1 MKKLFLSM
9 ASINKGFLF
18 MSIICFFASNFAKSQ
33 SCNPTG
39 NLIIFSNYN
48 GGELNIDV
56 DVNIPNLK
64 IGVCSYEPVQVTISG
79 SFSSNVTQV
88 IYAGFNSTQNN
99 NNCGIGNFPT
109 SIVGVPTS
117 NQSILTI
124 PPVTSTNA
132 NGYNFGIIC
141 ASSCNINA
149 YQGGCNTIDQIVNYF
164 TSNLGGTLNSLN
176 VQYDCWVNSTN
187 YAVSAISGT
196 CCTLP
201 AVAPVTN
208 FQISDTVICAGECIN
223 LQDLSSNSPTSF
235 NWSLVGA
242 NTSTS
247 VEQSP
252 QGICY
257 NSGGTFQIE
266 LTTSN
271 AAGSST
277 ISKNITV
284 LDASSTPSISIS
296 PNNTV
301 AICQGETVNL
311 VATAINGGSS
321 PTFEW
326 ILNENQV
333 VSSTN
338 SFTSSALSD
347 GDTLLVTLVSDAS
360 CLVDSTA
367 QQIVAIETYEVP
379 VLSTSTQPANCQG
392 SLNGS
397 ATVNVVSGSPAL
409 SYNWNTN
416 PPSTLQTVSN
426 ISAGTYTVIVTYGN
440 GCTISADAIVETS
453 GITLSSSVV
462 TPQTTVSNPSGSVGI
477 SVAGGSPPYG
487 FVWNT
492 NPPQYTNS
500 ASGLTSGTY
509 TCLVTDAFG
518 CSATFNFTVPSFV
531 GLTEHKASDF
541 TIEPNPVV
549 DYLNINC
556 TNPINSNLSFALI
569 DVTGK
574 TILTQEMISVSNQNH
589 SIDVSNLSNGI
600 YFLEIKVNSITIK
613 KKIIKN

>member
-1 MKKLFLSM
+1 M
-9 ASINKGFLF
+9 
-18 MSIICFFASNFAKSQ
+18 
-33 SCNPTG
+33 
-39 NLIIFSNYN
+39 
-48 GGELNIDV
+48 

-311 VATAINGGSS
+311 VATAINGVSS

-333 VSSTN
+333 VSNTN

-347 GDTLLVTLVSDAS
+347 GDTLLVTLVSEAS

-379 VLSTSTQPANCQG
+379 VLSTSTQPNNCQG

-397 ATVNVVSGSPAL
+397 ATVTVVSGSPAL

-426 ISAGTYTVIVTYGN
+426 ISAGTYTVVVTYGN

-462 TPQTTVSNPSGSVGI
+462 TPQTTISNPSGSVGI

-509 TCLVTDAFG
+509 TCVVTDAFG

-531 GLTEHKASDF
+531 GLLEYKASDF

>member
-33 SCNPTG
+33 SCNPAG

-79 SFSSNVTQV
+79 SFSSNVAQV

-141 ASSCNINA
+141 AYSCNINS

-176 VQYDCWVNSTN
+176 VQSDCWVNSTN

-201 AVAPVTN
+201 AIAPVTN

-277 ISKNITV
+277 ITKNITV

-333 VSSTN
+333 VSNTN

-347 GDTLLVTLVSDAS
+347 GDTLLVTIVSDAS

-462 TPQTTVSNPSGSVGI
+462 TPQTTISNPSGSVGI
-477 SVAGGSPPYG
+477 SVAGGNPPYG

-509 TCLVTDAFG
+509 TCVVTDALG

-531 GLTEHKASDF
+531 GLTEYKASDF
-541 TIEPNPVV
+541 TVEPNPVV

-556 TNPINSNLSFALI
+556 TNPINSNLSFVLI

-600 YFLEIKVNSITIK
+600 YFLEIKVNSIIIK

>member
-1 MKKLFLSM
+1 V
-9 ASINKGFLF
+9 
-18 MSIICFFASNFAKSQ
+18 Q
-33 SCNPTG
+33 
-39 NLIIFSNYN
+39 
-48 GGELNIDV
+48 
-56 DVNIPNLK
+56 VNI
-64 IGVCSYEPVQVTISG
+64 SG
-79 SFSSNVTQV
+79 LFSGNVTQI
-88 IYAGFNSTQNN
+88 IYAGAGFNSTQIN

-117 NQSILTI
+117 NQSILTA
-124 PPVTSTNA
+124 PPVTSTNV
-132 NGYNFGIIC
+132 NGNDFGVIC
-141 ASSCNINA
+141 AYSCNINA
-149 YQGGCNTIDQIVNYF
+149 SQGGCNTIDQVVNYF

-176 VQYDCWVNSTN
+176 VQYGCWLNSTN
-187 YAVSAISGT
+187 YALSAFAGT

-201 AVAPVTN
+201 ALAPITN

-242 NTSTS
+242 STSTS
-247 VEQSP
+247 MEQSP

-333 VSSTN
+333 VSNTN
-338 SFTSSALSD
+338 SFASSALSD
-347 GDTLLVTLVSDAS
+347 GDTLLVTLVSNAS

-379 VLSTSTQPANCQG
+379 VLSTSTQPNNCQG

-397 ATVNVVSGSPAL
+397 ANVSVVSGSPAL
-409 SYNWNTN
+409 SYNWNTF

-426 ISAGTYTVIVTYGN
+426 LSAGTYTVVVTYGN

-462 TPQTTVSNPSGSVGI
+462 NPQTTISNPSGSVGI
-477 SVAGGSPPYG
+477 SVVGGNPPYG
-487 FVWNT
+487 FLWNT
-492 NPPQYTNS
+492 NPPQFTNV
-500 ASGLTSGTY
+500 ASGLSSGTY
-509 TCLVTDAFG
+509 SCIVTDATG
-518 CSATFNFTVPSFV
+518 CSATFEFTVPSFV
-531 GLTEHKASDF
+531 GLPEFKESDF
-541 TIEPNPVV
+541 IIEPNPVV
-549 DYLNINC
+549 DFLHINC
-556 TNPINSNLSFALI
+556 INPINTNLSYSLI
-569 DVTGK
+569 DITGK
-574 TILTQEMISVSNQNH
+574 TIITQDNISQSNQIY
-589 SIDVSNLSNGI
+589 SINVSNLSNGI
-600 YFLEIKVNSITIK
+600 YFLELKVKSIIFK

>member
-1 MKKLFLSM
+1 M
-9 ASINKGFLF
+9 ALNNKRVLL
-18 MSIICFFASNFAKSQ
+18 MLIICFFTSNFAKSQ

-39 NLIIFSNYN
+39 NLIIFSNYD

-56 DVNIPNLK
+56 NVNIPNLK
-64 IGVCSYEPVQVTISG
+64 IGVCSYEPVQVTIGG

-109 SIVGVPTS
+109 SIVGVPPS

-132 NGYNFGIIC
+132 NGYNFGIVC
-141 ASSCNINA
+141 AYSCNINA
-149 YQGGCNTIDQIVNYF
+149 SQGGCNTIDQVVNYF

-176 VQYDCWVNSTN
+176 VQYGCWLNSTN
-187 YAVSAISGT
+187 YALSAFAGT

-201 AVAPVTN
+201 ALAPITN

-242 NTSTS
+242 STSTS

-257 NSGGTFQIE
+257 NIGGTFQIQ

-333 VSSTN
+333 VSNTN
-338 SFTSSALSD
+338 SFASSALSD
-347 GDTLLVTLVSDAS
+347 GDTLLVTLVSNAS

-367 QQIVAIETYEVP
+367 QQIVAIETYEIP
-379 VLSTSTQPANCQG
+379 VLSTSTQPNNCQG

-397 ATVNVVSGSPAL
+397 ATVTVVSGSPAL
-409 SYNWNTN
+409 SYNWNTF

-426 ISAGTYTVIVTYGN
+426 LSAGTYTVVVTYGN

-453 GITLSSSVV
+453 GISLSSSVV
-462 TPQTTVSNPSGSVGI
+462 TPQTTISNPSGSVGI
-477 SVAGGSPPYG
+477 TVAGGNPPYG
-487 FVWNT
+487 FLWNT
-492 NPPQYTNS
+492 NPPQFTNI
-500 ASGLTSGTY
+500 ASGLSSGTY
-509 TCLVTDAFG
+509 SCVVTDAFG
-518 CSATFNFTVPSFV
+518 CSATFEFTVPSFV
-531 GLTEHKASDF
+531 GLLEYKESDF
-541 TIEPNPVV
+541 IVEPNPVN
-549 DYLNINC
+549 DFLNINC
-556 TNPINSNLSFALI
+556 TNPIYTNLSFVLI
-569 DVTGK
+569 DITGK
-574 TILTQEMISVSNQNH
+574 TILTEDNISNSNLNYR
-589 SIDVSNLSNGI
+589 INVSNLVNGI
-600 YFLEIKVNSITIK
+600 YFLEIKVNSIAYK
-613 KKIIKN
+613 KKIVKI